1 MKRACPVDF
10 RVTVEVQADC
20 PSIIDEVARRAPAT
34 RAFLRAAWYGCM
46 PADAVSTIV
55 ARTDDGRPFAALPTI
70 AAQRWLP
77 RLRTVAGSYWPFRSP
92 VIAEGVA
99 PDAIAAMIAHPRFRR
114 MLSPLWRMGPVHADD
129 PLAELVLE
137 AARSDGWTVLTRSL
151 GRTWRLD
158 LAALGRDGGWP
169 RKSTLRRLRGY
180 ERSLAAHGPVRVQSI
195 SGGEWNPEVVET
207 LAEIERN
214 SWLGE
219 AGRARDPKFLDRRR
233 RQRWL
238 RALEDP
244 AIADAL
250 SATLLY
256 AGEWPVA
263 FSFDLRAG
271 PVQYSIASSYDR
283 RLAACRPGKIVTYHQ
298 FDHALAA
305 GVVLID
311 LGAGDSG
318 YKREMGAEPGPEIRD
333 HLIIRHRLL
342 AAVLRRWER
351 ASSSV

>member
-1 MKRACPVDF
+1 MERACAADF
-10 RVTVEVQADC
+10 RVMVEVRADC
-20 PSIIDEVARRAPAT
+20 PAIIDEVARHAPAS
-34 RAFLRAAWYGCM
+34 RGFLRAAWYDV
-46 PADAVSTIV
+46 PTDAASTIV
-55 ARTDDGRPFAALPTI
+55 ARLPDGRPFAALPTV

-77 RLRTVAGSYWPFRSP
+77 RLRAVAGSYWPFRSP

-99 PDAIAAMIAHPRFRR
+99 PDAIAAMIAHPHFRR

-129 PLAELVLE
+129 PLARLLLE
-137 AARSDGWTVLTRSL
+137 AARDDGWTVLTRSL

-180 ERSLAAHGPVRVQSI
+180 ERSLAAHGPIRLQSV
-195 SGGEWNPEVVET
+195 SGADWSPDVVGT
-207 LAEIERN
+207 LAAIERN

-244 AIADAL
+244 TIADAL
-250 SATLLY
+250 SATLLF
-256 AGEWPVA
+256 AGERPIA

-271 PVQYSIASSYDR
+271 PIQYSIASSYDR
-283 RLAACRPGKIVTYHQ
+283 QFAACRPGKIVSYHQ
-298 FDHALAA
+298 FGQALEA
-305 GVVLID
+305 GVTLID
-311 LGAGDSG
+311 LGAGDTG

-333 HLIIRHRLL
+333 HLIVRHRVL
-342 AAVLRRWER
+342 AALLRRWER
-351 ASSSV
+351 PPPSA